1 MNSSEILTHF
11 RREVSDLKKPYLWSN
26 EETYR
31 WIDDAQ
37 TMFCRLTE
45 GIEDASTTAICRINV
60 VPGTEWYTLSPK
72 ILKLRSVARMDTG
85 SSVPVVNMEKAPSYG
100 IRFDGRPGPLKV
112 LVTGFEKHKL
122 RAGPMPNETVTL
134 ELAVF
139 RLPLE
144 PITDAGD
151 EELEIDEQHHLSLV
165 EWVKHKAYLKDD
177 AETYDRRRSDE
188 AAARFYAAC
197 ASAKTEQVRAR
208 RSVSTV
214 LYGGI

>member
-1 MNSSEILTHF
+1 MNSSELLDQF
-11 RREVSDLKKPYLWSN
+11 RREVSDTKKPYLWTSG
-26 EETYR
+26 EIFR

-45 GIEDASTTAICRINV
+45 GIEDASTTGICRINV
-60 VPGTEWYTLSPK
+60 VPDTEWYALSPK
-72 ILKLRSVARMDTG
+72 ILKVRRVARADNG
-85 SSVPVVNMEKAPSYG
+85 RQVQVVNMEKASAYG
-100 IRFDGRPGPLKV
+100 ARFDGRPGPLNV

-122 RAGPMPNETVTL
+122 RASPMPNETVTL

-139 RLPLE
+139 RLPLVA
-144 PITDAGD
+144 ITDAGD
-151 EELEIDEQHHLSLV
+151 QALEIDEQHHLALL

-188 AAARFYAAC
+188 SEIRFRNSCEKARI
-197 ASAKTEQVRAR
+197 EQVRAR
-208 RSVSTV
+208 REVSTV

>member
-1 MNSSEILTHF
+1 MTSSELHDHF
-11 RREVSDLKKPYLWSN
+11 RREVSDTKKPYLWSSADI
-26 EETYR
+26 YS
-31 WIDDAQ
+31 WINDAQ
-37 TMFCRLTE
+37 TMFCRETE
-45 GIEDASTTAICRINV
+45 GIEDASTVSICRINV
-60 VPGTEWYTLSPK
+60 VPATEWYTISPK
-72 ILKLRSVARMDTG
+72 IVKLRRVTRVDTG
-85 SSVPVVNMEKAPSYG
+85 RVVPVVNMEKAPSYG

-122 RAGPMPNETVTL
+122 RAGPTPNETVTL

-144 PITDAGD
+144 TITDAGD
-151 EELEIDEQHHLSLV
+151 QALEIDEQHHLSLI

-188 AAARFYAAC
+188 AGARFFAAC
-197 ASAKTEQVRAR
+197 AKAKIEQVRAR
-208 RSVSTV
+208 REVSTV

>member
-1 MNSSEILTHF
+1 MTSSELHDYF
-11 RREVSDLKKPYLWSN
+11 RREVSDTKKPYLWS
-26 EETYR
+26 TADIYR

-37 TMFCRLTE
+37 TMFCRQTE
-45 GIEDASTTAICRINV
+45 GIEDASTVGICRISV
-60 VPGTEWYTLSPK
+60 VPSTEWYTLSPK
-72 ILKLRSVARMDTG
+72 ILKLRRVTRADTG
-85 SSVPVVNMEKAPSYG
+85 CVVPVVNMEKAPSYG

-139 RLPLE
+139 RLPLVAISGE
-144 PITDAGD
+144 SDQ
-151 EELEIDEQHHLSLV
+151 ELEIDEQHHLSLV

-188 AAARFYAAC
+188 AGARFLATC
-197 ASAKTEQVRAR
+197 AKAKIEQVRAR
-208 RSVSTV
+208 REVSTV